1 METISEAINN
11 LIRQAFDLVGHSWHN
26 NNGIDGLVEFL
37 GTLDHM
43 QKHDEEKLRGM
54 VMKYLPERLNPT
66 ENDSVGNDSWVEE
79 YTQIWFSKG
88 DRFWAFYT
96 KMDKPTRLK
105 LLNWLAL
112 KQVQREGA

>member
-1 METISEAINN
+1 METISEAIDN
-11 LIRQAFDLVGHSWHN
+11 LIRQAFDLVGKSWYN
-26 NNGIDGLVEFL
+26 NNGVDGLVEFL
-37 GTLDHM
+37 GTLGHM

-54 VMKYLPERLNPT
+54 VMQYLPEHLNPV
-66 ENDSVGNDSWVEE
+66 ENEWVGNDSWVEE

-88 DRFWAFYT
+88 DRFWAFYN

-105 LLNWLAL
+105 LINWLAL

>member
-1 METISEAINN
+1 METISEALDN
-11 LIRQAFDLVGHSWHN
+11 LIRQAFDLVGNSWYN
-26 NNGIDGLVEFL
+26 NNGVDGLVEFL

-43 QKHDEEKLRGM
+43 QKHDEEKLRSM
-54 VMKYLPERLNPT
+54 VNKYNPHYT
-66 ENDSVGNDSWVEE
+66 LDIDDSVGNDSWVEE

-88 DRFWAFYT
+88 DRFWNFYT

-112 KQVQREGA
+112 KQVQRDGA